1 VPLIEVSQLQS
12 QLGSPDLVVVDCR
25 FNLKEPEAGRRA
37 WESGHIPGAVYAHL
51 DDDLSRRPAPQEG
64 RHPLPSAQSFTAT
77 LGRLG
82 IGRDSHV
89 IAYDDQGG
97 AIAARLWW
105 MLGWIGHERRAM
117 LNGGLVAWRS
127 AGLPLDHGTPDVAP
141 RTYPDVPADD
151 GQIATTEELQQQ
163 VAGQAPG
170 AAKAPALLDA
180 RAAARFRGEVE
191 PIDPVAGHVPG
202 ALNLAFSDLLD
213 PEQRFLSPELLGQRF
228 ADVLAGNGRA
238 PDTPLVTM
246 CGSGVTACHLL
257 AGLALIGKSGRL
269 YVGSWSE
276 WIRDPQRPIATGN

>member
-1 VPLIEVSQLQS
+1 V
-12 QLGSPDLVVVDCR
+12 
-25 FNLKEPEAGRRA
+25 
-37 WESGHIPGAVYAHL
+37 HL
-51 DDDLSRRPAPQEG
+51 DDELSRRPAPQEG
-64 RHPLPSAQSFTAT
+64 RHPLPAPRDFIAT
-77 LGRLG
+77 LGKLG

-89 IAYDDQGG
+89 IVYDDQGG

-127 AGLPLDHGTPDVAP
+127 AGLPLDDGSANVVP
-141 RTYPDVPADD
+141 REYPDVPADD
-151 GQIATTEELQQQ
+151 SQIVTTGELQQQ
-163 VAGQAPG
+163 VMALASE
-170 AAKAPALLDA
+170 AVLSPALLDA

-213 PEQRFLSPELLGQRF
+213 AEQRFLSPDLLERRF
-228 ADVLAGNGRA
+228 ADLLAGNGRN
-238 PDTPLVTM
+238 PDTQLVTM

-257 AGLALIGKSGRL
+257 AGLALIGRSGQL

-276 WIRDPQRPIATGN
+276 WIRDPRRPIATGN